1 MTVSEWIAYVD
12 QRVWGPGMLVL
23 LMGTGVFLT
32 LRTRF
37 LPWRNLGWALKS
49 VLGRDSRAKAG
60 GAGDV
65 SPFSALMTT
74 LAATIGTGNIVGVAT
89 ALVAGGPGAL
99 VWMEISALFGLSSKC
114 AECLLAVKY
123 RQRDAGGEMRG
134 GPMYTMC
141 AALRWKRLG
150 GALAFLFALF
160 TVLASLGMGDMAQA
174 NSIAGALADSFSVP
188 ARTTGVAVALLALVV
203 ILGGIRRIA
212 GVCSVVVPLMAVL
225 YLLAGTAVLLGHLSA
240 LPGAVAEMFRL
251 AFSPAAAAG
260 GAAGTMTASALNA
273 ARWGIAR
280 GCFSHEAGMGSAAIP
295 AASAATD
302 SPARQG
308 YVNMTGVFFD
318 TTVICTVTGLCI
330 CASGVLGTADAS
342 GGQVNGVALTAL
354 AFKTVLG
361 PLGGLLVSLGIVLFA
376 FSTILGWEF
385 CGETAFAFL
394 FGRRAIPLYRI
405 LFALAAF
412 LGATQS
418 LEVVWNLSDIFNALM
433 AVPNLISLLLLSGTA
448 ARELEAFQPEIRRA
462 LERMGQTDQWASK
475 LFNVKGRYN
484 DPSLKGA
491 WRSAIIAICD
501 AAERFSE
508 TKTGALIVLER
519 HTNLSEIVRTG
530 TPVNSAVNLEVLGT
544 IFYEGTPLHDGAAII
559 ENGRIKAAG
568 CVLPLSNNLDLG
580 KDMGTRHRACLGIA
594 ENSDAIAIV
603 VSEETG
609 IISMAKNGV
618 LIRHFDRQSLYT
630 RLIDE
635 MIPKE
640 STVEKN
646 TADSWVEQAKK
657 LWNWISQ
664 KGEDEQQ

>member
-65 SPFSALMTT
+65 SPFSALMTA
-74 LAATIGTGNIVGVAT
+74 LAATIGT
-89 ALVAGGPGAL
+89 
-99 VWMEISALFGLSSKC
+99 
-114 AECLLAVKY
+114 
-123 RQRDAGGEMRG
+123 
-134 GPMYTMC
+134 MC
-141 AALRWKRLG
+141 ASLRWKRLG

-251 AFSPAAAAG
+251 AFSPAA
-260 GAAGTMTASALNA
+260 
-273 ARWGIAR
+273 
-280 GCFSHEAGMGSAAIP
+280 
-295 AASAATD
+295 SAATD

-342 GGQVNGVALTAL
+342 GAQVNGVALTAL

-448 ARELEAFQPEIRRA
+448 ARELEAFQPEIRRGRRLRQRRAVRRA
-462 LERMGQTDQWASK
+462 L
-475 LFNVKGRYN
+475 
-484 DPSLKGA
+484 
-491 WRSAIIAICD
+491 
-501 AAERFSE
+501 
-508 TKTGALIVLER
+508 
-519 HTNLSEIVRTG
+519 
-530 TPVNSAVNLEVLGT
+530 
-544 IFYEGTPLHDGAAII
+544 
-559 ENGRIKAAG
+559 
-568 CVLPLSNNLDLG
+568 
-580 KDMGTRHRACLGIA
+580 
-594 ENSDAIAIV
+594 
-603 VSEETG
+603 
-609 IISMAKNGV
+609 
-618 LIRHFDRQSLYT
+618 
-630 RLIDE
+630 
-635 MIPKE
+635 
-640 STVEKN
+640 
-646 TADSWVEQAKK
+646 
-657 LWNWISQ
+657 
-664 KGEDEQQ
+664 

>member
-49 VLGRDSRAKAG
+49 VLGRGSRAKAG

-74 LAATIGTGNIVGVAT
+74 LAATIGTGNIVGMAT

-123 RQRDAGGEMRG
+123 RQRGAGGEMCG

-188 ARTTGVAVALLALVV
+188 ARTAGAAVALLALVV

-212 GVCSVVVPLMAVL
+212 GVCSVVVPFMAVL

-240 LPGAVAEMFRL
+240 LPGAVAEMVRL

-260 GAAGTMTASALNA
+260 GAAGTVTASVLNA

-295 AASAATD
+295 AASAVTD

-308 YVNMTGVFFD
+308 YVSMTGVFFD

-330 CASGVLGTADAS
+330 CASGVLGTADAA
-342 GGQVNGVALTAL
+342 GAPVNGTALTAL
-354 AFKTVLG
+354 AFETVLG
-361 PLGGLLVSLGIVLFA
+361 PFGALLVNLGIVLFA

-385 CGETAFAFL
+385 YGERAFAYL
-394 FGRRAIPLYRI
+394 FGGRAIPLYRI

-412 LGATQS
+412 FGAAQS
-418 LEVVWNLSDIFNALM
+418 LEVVWDLSDIFNALM
-433 AVPNLISLLLLSGTA
+433 AIPNLISLLLLSGTA
-448 ARELEAFQPEIRRA
+448 AKELAAFQPVVRREA
-462 LERMGQTDQWASK
+462 RRREKR
-475 LFNVKGRYN
+475 
-484 DPSLKGA
+484 
-491 WRSAIIAICD
+491 
-501 AAERFSE
+501 
-508 TKTGALIVLER
+508 
-519 HTNLSEIVRTG
+519 
-530 TPVNSAVNLEVLGT
+530 
-544 IFYEGTPLHDGAAII
+544 
-559 ENGRIKAAG
+559 
-568 CVLPLSNNLDLG
+568 G
-580 KDMGTRHRACLGIA
+580 K
-594 ENSDAIAIV
+594 V
-603 VSEETG
+603 
-609 IISMAKNGV
+609 
-618 LIRHFDRQSLYT
+618 
-630 RLIDE
+630 
-635 MIPKE
+635 
-640 STVEKN
+640 
-646 TADSWVEQAKK
+646 
-657 LWNWISQ
+657 
-664 KGEDEQQ
+664 